1 MKLSKTLRRL
11 KPSLFGMVVMAFC
24 LLFGISRELSILIWI
39 VAAIVCAEFS
49 RFLFLYRG
57 EGD

>member
-1 MKLSKTLRRL
+1 MKLSKTFRRL
-11 KPSLFGMVVMAFC
+11 KPSLFGMVVMSFC

-39 VAAIVCAEFS
+39 VAAIVCAGIS
-49 RFLFLYRG
+49 RFLFLYRD